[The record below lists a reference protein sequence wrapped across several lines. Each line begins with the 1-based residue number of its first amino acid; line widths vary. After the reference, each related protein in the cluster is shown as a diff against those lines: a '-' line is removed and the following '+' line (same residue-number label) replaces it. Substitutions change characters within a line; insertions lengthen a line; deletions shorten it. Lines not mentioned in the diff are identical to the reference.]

1 MVSQSPYDHTLLT
14 AHEFERTFSTH
25 VQESELVWHRDHAIR
40 QVRVM
45 KGDKWQFQLDN
56 QLPFELCVGD
66 VFEIPAGVYHRLI
79 KGDSDLKL
87 WICEHEYIH
96 EE

>member
-1 MVSQSPYDHTLLT
+1 
-14 AHEFERTFSTH
+14 
-25 VQESELVWHRDHAIR
+25 
-40 QVRVM
+40 M

-87 WICEHEYIH
+87 QICEHESIH